1 MNDPQEHGNGL
12 LLRIVEAYLL
22 MNYFLTEIETLVL
35 IFYKIWWYSKFI
47 CYDLKSIIVIQYF
60 RHYSW

>member
-12 LLRIVEAYLL
+12 LLRVVEAYLL

-35 IFYKIWWYSKFI
+35 MVLIFYEIWWYSKF
-47 CYDLKSIIVIQYF
+47 VMT
-60 RHYSW
+60 